1 VEGGTGTSVFV
12 RYLAIS
18 NYSRQQA
25 KDMTLSFVVGD
36 PKIDKWLDYDEKS
49 VFSVGI
55 YLC

>member
-49 VFSVGI
+49 VLSVGI